1 MPPKKDTNKKTVSNQ
16 PNAGKNSRKAGNNSS
31 KNNDGDQR
39 RELHE
44 AKIPDSVVHYRRRC
58 NCNT

>member
-1 MPPKKDTNKKTVSNQ
+1 VIIWRADLRVQMVMVEERITLY
-16 PNAGKNSRKAGNNSS
+16 
-31 KNNDGDQR
+31 QR